1 MGPMGIEK
9 TFNWFIGEMMSQSN
23 YRTLGE
29 DTPAAK
35 EGRGCSVPP
44 WLKDIEMIRSHVGK
58 YHLQL

>member
-1 MGPMGIEK
+1 
-9 TFNWFIGEMMSQSN
+9 MSQSN

-29 DTPAAK
+29 DTPAGK

-58 YHLQL
+58 YHLLL